1 MTIEVGELVKVMS
14 CVMGF
19 GRHAEVLEPARLR
32 EAVAKELVVAAD
44 QYGDL
49 SEEIAA
55 G

>member
-1 MTIEVGELVKVMS
+1 
-14 CVMGF
+14 MGF
-19 GRHAEVLEPARLR
+19 GRQAEVLGPEHVRQ
-32 EAVAKELVVAAD
+32 AVAKELVVAAD